1 MIEAKHVAALVRP
14 DIFEM
19 DAYTPIVPF
28 EVLCERLGLPAE
40 QIVKVDANENPYGPS
55 PKVLEAIARYPYY
68 HIYPDPN
75 HTLLRE
81 ALEGYVGVGR
91 EHLMLGTGSDELLDV
106 VIRLFVQPGD
116 AIVDCPPSFGMYP
129 FLASV
134 AGARVVSVPRREDWS
149 LDVPAIEALYSEG
162 GMTPPLHG
170 DGVETEE
177 GGMTP
182 PLHGDVVGTEE
193 GGITPPLRRHPVGAG
208 SSRPPR
214 PKLIFVASP
223 NNPDGSVLSRED
235 LLRLLALPA
244 VTVVDQ
250 AYVEFGG
257 DDFCRL
263 VPEHANLIVMRTFSK
278 WAGLAG
284 LRVGY
289 GVFPA
294 GILDHLF
301 KIKQP
306 YNVNAA
312 AQAAVLASLEDVDT
326 LLARV
331 RTLVAERERLYA
343 GLKAIE
349 YLHPYPSHS
358 NFVLNRVSGWEAPEL
373 KVALEQRGILVRYY
387 KKPRLANCIRI
398 SVGKPE
404 QNERVLAEL
413 HALTP

>member
-1 MIEAKHVAALVRP
+1 MIEAKDVAALIRP
-14 DIFEM
+14 DICEM

-28 EVLCERLGLPAE
+28 EVLCKRLGLPAE

-55 PKVLEAIARYPYY
+55 PKVFEAIARYPYY

-116 AIVDCPPSFGMYP
+116 AIVNCPPSFGMYP

-149 LDVPAIEALYSEG
+149 LDVPAIEALYREG
-162 GMTPPLHG
+162 GMTPPVHC
-170 DGVETEE
+170 
-177 GGMTP
+177 
-182 PLHGDVVGTEE
+182 
-193 GGITPPLRRHPVGAG
+193 
-208 SSRPPR
+208 
-214 PKLIFVASP
+214 PKLIFIASP

-244 VTVVDQ
+244 VIVVDQ

-257 DDFCRL
+257 DDLSRL

-294 GILDHLF
+294 EILDHLF

-312 AQAAVLASLEDVDT
+312 AQAAVLASLGDVDT
-326 LLARV
+326 LRARV

-358 NFVLNRVSGWEAPEL
+358 NFVLNRVSGWKAPEL
-373 KVALEQRGILVRYY
+373 KVALEQRGILTRYY
-387 KKPRLANCIRI
+387 QKPRLANCIRI

-404 QNERVLAEL
+404 QNECVLAEL
-413 HALTP
+413 RALTPPILSQN

>member
-1 MIEAKHVAALVRP
+1 MIEAEQVAALIRP

-55 PKVLEAIARYPYY
+55 PRVAEALASYPYY

-81 ALEGYVGVGR
+81 ALEQYVGVGR

-134 AGARVVSVPRREDWS
+134 AGARVVSVSRREDWGI
-149 LDVPAIEALYSEG
+149 DVPAIEALYGGGAKQG
-162 GMTPPLHG
+162 GMAPHLHT
-170 DGVETEE
+170 DDVEVGH
-177 GGMTP
+177 GG
-182 PLHGDVVGTEE
+182 H
-193 GGITPPLRRHPVGAG
+193 IGAG
-208 SSRPPR
+208 LSRP
-214 PKLIFVASP
+214 PKLIFIASP

-244 VTVVDQ
+244 VVVVDQ

-257 DDFCRL
+257 DDLSRL

-294 GILDHLF
+294 EILGHLF

-312 AQAAVLASLEDVDT
+312 AQAAVLASLADVDT

-331 RTLVAERERLYA
+331 RTLVAERERLYS

-358 NFVLNRVSGWEAPEL
+358 NFVLNRVLGWEAAEL
-373 KVALEQRGILVRYY
+373 KYALERRGILVRYY
-387 KKPRLANCIRI
+387 RKPRLSNCIRI

-413 HALTP
+413 RALTPEGL

>member
-1 MIEAKHVAALVRP
+1 MIEAKQVAALIRP
-14 DIFEM
+14 GILEM

-55 PKVLEAIARYPYY
+55 PRVAEALARYPYY

-75 HTLLRE
+75 HTVLRD
-81 ALEGYVGVGR
+81 ALESYVGVGR

-106 VIRLFVQPGD
+106 VMRLFVQPGD
-116 AIVDCPPSFGMYP
+116 VIVNCPPSFGMYP
-129 FLASV
+129 FLANV
-134 AGARVVSVPRREDWS
+134 AGARVVSVPRRDDWS
-149 LDVPAIEALYSEG
+149 VDVAAIEAIWNGY
-162 GMTPPLHG
+162 
-170 DGVETEE
+170 
-177 GGMTP
+177 
-182 PLHGDVVGTEE
+182 
-193 GGITPPLRRHPVGAG
+193 VGAR

-214 PKLIFVASP
+214 SRPKLIFIASP
-223 NNPDGSVLSRED
+223 NNPDGSVLSREG

-257 DDFCRL
+257 EDFARL

-294 GILDHLF
+294 EILDYLF

-312 AQAAVLASLEDVDT
+312 AQAAVLASLEDLDT

-343 GLKAIE
+343 GLQSVE
-349 YLHPYPSHS
+349 YLRPYPSHS
-358 NFVLNRVSGWEAPEL
+358 NFILNRVHGWEASEL
-373 KVALEQRGILVRYY
+373 KHTLERRGILVRYY
-387 KKPRLANCIRI
+387 QQLRLSNCIRI
-398 SVGKPE
+398 SVGTPE
-404 QNERVLAEL
+404 QNRRVLSEL
-413 HALTP
+413 QALAR

>member
-1 MIEAKHVAALVRP
+1 MIQAKQVAALIRP

-19 DAYTPIVPF
+19 EAYTPIVPF
-28 EVLCERLGLPAE
+28 EVLSKRLGLSPE
-40 QIVKVDANENPYGPS
+40 QIIKVDANENPYGPS
-55 PKVLEAIARYPYY
+55 PKVADALARYPYP

-106 VIRLFVQPGD
+106 VMRLFIQPGD
-116 AIVDCPPSFGMYP
+116 AIVNCPPSFGMYP

-134 AGARVVSVPRREDWS
+134 ACARIASVPRREDWS
-149 LDVPAIEALYSEG
+149 VDVPALEALYDGTS
-162 GMTPPLHG
+162 PP
-170 DGVETEE
+170 
-177 GGMTP
+177 
-182 PLHGDVVGTEE
+182 
-193 GGITPPLRRHPVGAG
+193 
-208 SSRPPR
+208 
-214 PKLIFVASP
+214 PKLIFIASP

-257 DDFCRL
+257 EDFSRS
-263 VPEHANLIVMRTFSK
+263 VPDYPNLIVMRTFSK

-294 GILDHLF
+294 EILGHLF

-306 YNVNAA
+306 YNVNSA
-312 AQAAVLASLEDVDT
+312 AQAAVLASLEDLDT
-326 LLARV
+326 LQARV
-331 RTLVAERERLYA
+331 RTLVAERARLYA
-343 GLKAIE
+343 GLQAIE
-349 YLHPYPSHS
+349 YLEPYPSHS
-358 NFVLNRVSGWEAPEL
+358 NFVLNRVRGWEAAEL
-373 KVALEQRGILVRYY
+373 KFALERRGILVRYY
-387 KKPRLANCIRI
+387 QKPRLSNCIRI

-404 QNERVLAEL
+404 QNARVLVEL
-413 HALTP
+413 QALTP

>member
-1 MIEAKHVAALVRP
+1 MIEAKQVAAMVRP

-19 DAYTPIVPF
+19 DGYTPIVPF

-40 QIVKVDANENPYGPS
+40 QIVKVDANENPFGPS
-55 PKVLEAIARYPYY
+55 PKAVEALARYPYY

-91 EHLMLGTGSDELLDV
+91 AHLMLGTGSDELLDV

-129 FLASV
+129 FLAGV
-134 AGARVVSVPRREDWS
+134 AGARVVSIPRREDWRI
-149 LDVPAIEALYSEG
+149 DVPAIEGLYGDGGGMGQG
-162 GMTPPLHG
+162 GMTPPLQG
-170 DGVETEE
+170 DGVGMGQ

-182 PLHGDVVGTEE
+182 PLQGDG
-193 GGITPPLRRHPVGAG
+193 VGAG
-208 SSRPPR
+208 LSRPPC
-214 PKLIFVASP
+214 PKLIFIASP
-223 NNPDGSVLSRED
+223 NNPDGSVLCRED
-235 LLRLLALPA
+235 LLRLLDLPA

-257 DDFCRL
+257 DDFSRL
-263 VPEHANLIVMRTFSK
+263 VPQHANLIVMRTFSK

-294 GILDHLF
+294 EILDHLI

-312 AQAAVLASLEDVDT
+312 AQAAVLASLEDVDM

-343 GLKAIE
+343 GLKAIK
-349 YLHPYPSHS
+349 YLHPYPSHA
-358 NFVLNRVSGWEAPEL
+358 NFVLNRVDGWVAAEL
-373 KVALEQRGILVRYY
+373 KDVLEQRGILVRYY
-387 KKPRLANCIRI
+387 APRGGGDRLANCIRI
-398 SVGKPE
+398 SVGRPE

-413 HALTP
+413 RALAP

>member
-1 MIEAKHVAALVRP
+1 MMNAKQVAALIRP

-55 PKVLEAIARYPYY
+55 PRVAEALARYPYY

-75 HTLLRE
+75 HTVLRD

-116 AIVDCPPSFGMYP
+116 AIVNCPPSFGMYP

-134 AGARVVSVPRREDWS
+134 AGARVVSVPRRDDWS
-149 LDVPAIEALYSEG
+149 VDVAAIEAIWNGE
-162 GMTPPLHG
+162 
-170 DGVETEE
+170 
-177 GGMTP
+177 
-182 PLHGDVVGTEE
+182 
-193 GGITPPLRRHPVGAG
+193 VGAP
-208 SSRPPR
+208 SSL
-214 PKLIFVASP
+214 PKLIFIASP

-257 DDFCRL
+257 DDFSRL

-294 GILDHLF
+294 EILDHMF

-312 AQAAVLASLEDVDT
+312 AQAAVLASLEDLDT

-343 GLKAIE
+343 GLQSVE
-349 YLHPYPSHS
+349 YLQPYASSS
-358 NFVLNRVSGWEAPEL
+358 NFILNRVHGWEASEL
-373 KVALEQRGILVRYY
+373 KRTLERRGILVRYY
-387 KKPRLANCIRI
+387 RQPRLSDCIRI
-398 SVGKPE
+398 SVGTPE
-404 QNERVLAEL
+404 QNQRVLSEL
-413 HALTP
+413 RALAR